1 MENQPN
7 RPAGIP
13 ASMRPG
19 APRPQPAH
27 QQSTPHHH
35 APTPPPPPAQPSSMP
50 MPPKPHKKPGMIVGL
65 IALVAIALVITT
77 AGIMMLVQNI
87 SATTAVKSNGFQAV
101 FLTNNMVY
109 FGKLTDVNSEYVKM
123 SNIFYLQVQG
133 QNGQAQKTDSTAQQ
147 QLSLTKL
154 GGELHGP
161 EDVMY
166 INKKEILFWEN
177 LKADGKVTQA
187 INDYLSKNK

>member
-7 RPAGIP
+7 RPTGIP

-19 APRPQPAH
+19 APRQQPAH
-27 QQSTPHHH
+27 NHS
-35 APTPPPPPAQPSSMP
+35 APQHRSPASPSPQPSSAP
-50 MPPKPHKKPGMIVGL
+50 IPPKPHKKPGMIVGL
-65 IALVAIALVITT
+65 IALVAIALVISI
-77 AGIMMLVQNI
+77 AGITMLIQNI
-87 SATTAVKSNGFQAV
+87 GTSMAVKSNGFQAV

-123 SNIFYLQVQG
+123 TNIFYLQVQG
-133 QNGQAQKTDSTAQQ
+133 QQNGQTQKTDSTTQP

-161 EDVMY
+161 EDAMY

-177 LKADGKVTQA
+177 LKPDGKVTQA
-187 INDYLSKNK
+187 INDYINKNK